1 MNRMNMTSMLLA
13 AALAIVAAL
22 PAEAKK
28 KKQQAPKSPKSAYQ
42 KLMDK
47 GGRISAEGGFV
58 NLHKIQGKL
67 YVELP
72 LKYCGRDFLIA
83 STTSKSSNAKLAIVG
98 YKPQD
103 PMCVCFNR
111 LDSAIVLQT
120 VNTGTIAD
128 DALQLAYNRSYANPI
143 IRKYRIAAYNA
154 DSTAVVFDMTD
165 LFVGDEK
172 QLSPVSSNYSVLG
185 IKPTFQKDCS
195 SLGNVKA
202 FEDNATVTST
212 LSYKYSLTF
221 LGSEVS
227 QGQLTTEVT
236 RTLLLLPELPM
247 KPRIADSR
255 LGIFLTDKSRLTMAS
270 DGIEEF
276 SYANRWR
283 LEPKDSAAWSRGE
296 LVEPK
301 KPIVW
306 YVDDAFPEAWKE
318 PLKQSVLIWNKAFEK
333 IGFKN
338 VMQAVDFPKNDPNF
352 DPDNLK
358 YSCIRYVPTPV
369 KNAMGP
375 SWVDPRTGEIVNAS
389 VLVYNDVVKLI
400 NNWRFVQTAQIDPR
414 VRTKKMPDDIISE
427 SLSYAF
433 AHEIGHTLGLMHN
446 MAASAAFPV
455 DSLRSASFTRKYGT
469 TPSIMDY
476 ARFNYVAQPEDKGV
490 RLSPPDMGVYD
501 IFAIKWLYSPVEG
514 NLSVEQEAKELEKW
528 VDAKAGN
535 PWYRY
540 GRQQVEARYDPSA
553 LEEDL
558 GDDPVKAGTYGVKNL
573 QYILA
578 HLDGWI
584 KDDESTSHKQ
594 ELYDGISQQFS
605 RYLNNA
611 LANVGGI
618 YLTDVKEGT
627 KGQRCKPV
635 SADKQHESMMW
646 VMKQLRNSSWLD
658 APQLT
663 AKFPLALKR
672 SISIK
677 GGVGRKLLQLN
688 NRVLLASHITDN
700 GYTQKDYYDDLYNGI
715 WEPTIKGSRLTD
727 GDKLL
732 QRLVVKETV
741 GSVSK
746 LSGAA
751 AKKLAGEASSPY
763 APSVSDIV
771 LYGLDP
777 TGYVEQH
784 ADQMESLDEAN
795 GNGYIASLLSDKNHG
810 DKNLS
815 GRNFGD
821 KIGYG
826 FQFDVKTDLI
836 DESAAYDLQMLN
848 KIKALVRSRIASAPA
863 SDKPHYQAILTM
875 LKVLDK

>member
-1 MNRMNMTSMLLA
+1 MKKKRKIAFWVLTALLA
-13 AALAIVAAL
+13 LVAVL
-22 PAEAKK
+22 PADAKK
-28 KKQQAPKSPKSAYQ
+28 KKKETPKPPKTAYQ

-47 GGRISAEGGFV
+47 GGRVSAQGGFI

-83 STTSKSSNAKLAIVG
+83 STTSKSSNSKLAIVG
-98 YKPQD
+98 YKQQD
-103 PMCVCFNR
+103 PMCVCFNKQ
-111 LDSAIVLQT
+111 DSAIVLQT
-120 VNTGTIAD
+120 VNTSTLAD
-128 DALQLAYNRSYANPI
+128 SDLQLAFDRNYSNPI
-143 IRKYRIAAYNA
+143 LKKYKIVAYNA
-154 DSTAVVFDMTD
+154 DSTSVVFDMTD
-165 LFVGDEK
+165 MFVGDEK
-172 QLSPVSSNYSVLG
+172 QLSPVATNYSVLG

-195 SLGNVKA
+195 SLGNIKA
-202 FEDNATVTST
+202 FEDNATITST
-212 LSYKYSLTF
+212 LCYNYTLTF

-227 QGQLTTEVT
+227 NGKLTTEVT
-236 RTLLLLPELPM
+236 RTLLLLPEIPM

-255 LGIFLTDKSRLTMAS
+255 VGTFLTDKSKLTMLS
-270 DGIEEF
+270 DGMEDF

-306 YVDDAFPEAWKE
+306 YVDDAFPEEWKE

-338 VMQAVDFPKNDPNF
+338 VMQAVDFPKNDSLF

-358 YSCIRYVPTPV
+358 YSCIRYVPIPV

-414 VRTKKMPDDIISE
+414 VRTKKMPDDIIKE
-427 SLSYAF
+427 SLTYVF

-446 MAASAAFPV
+446 MAASSAYPV
-455 DSLRSASFTRKYGT
+455 DSLRSASFTEKYGT

-476 ARFNYVAQPEDKGV
+476 ARFNYVAQPGDKGV
-490 RLSPPDMGVYD
+490 RLSPPDVGVYD
-501 IFAIKWLYSPVEG
+501 LYAIKWLYSPIKG
-514 NLSVEQEAKELEKW
+514 NLSVEDEAKVLEKW
-528 VDAKAGN
+528 VDEKAGN

-558 GDDPVKAGTYGVKNL
+558 GDDAVKAGTYGVKNL
-573 QYILA
+573 KYILA

-584 KDDESTSHKQ
+584 QDDESTAHKQ
-594 ELYDGISQQFS
+594 DLYDGISQQFN
-605 RYLNNA
+605 RYMNNA

-618 YLTDVKEGT
+618 YLSDVKEGT
-627 KGQRCKPV
+627 KGTRWKPV
-635 SADKQHESMMW
+635 SAQKQHESMMW
-646 VMKQLRNSSWLD
+646 VMGQLRNSSWLD
-658 APQLT
+658 APELT
-663 AKFPLALKR
+663 KKFPLSLKR
-672 SISIK
+672 SISLK
-677 GGVGRKLLQLN
+677 GGIGKKLLQLN
-688 NRVLLASHITDN
+688 NRVLLSSHVAAGN
-700 GYTQKDYYDDLYNGI
+700 GYTQKDYYNDLYNGI
-715 WEPTIKGSRLTD
+715 WEPTIKGQKLTD

-741 GSVSK
+741 ASVGK
-746 LSGAA
+746 ISGAS
-751 AKKLAGEASSPY
+751 AKKLTTDECAPY

-777 TGYVEQH
+777 TGYVAEH
-784 ADQMESLDEAN
+784 AQELERIEDEK
-795 GNGYIASLLSDKNHG
+795 GIGYVASLLNG
-810 DKNLS
+810 
-815 GRNFGD
+815 GERGFGD
-821 KIGYG
+821 KVGYG
-826 FQFDVKTDLI
+826 FQYEVKTDLI
-836 DESAAYDLQMLN
+836 DESAAYNLIMLN
-848 KIKALVRSRIASAPA
+848 KIKALVKSRVASASA
-863 SDKPHYQAILTM
+863 NDKPHYQALLVM
-875 LKVLDK
+875 LKSVDK

>member
-1 MNRMNMTSMLLA
+1 MIMRKINMTSLLIA
-13 AALAIVAAL
+13 AAFSIMAAV

-28 KKQQAPKSPKSAYQ
+28 KKQETPKPRKTAYQ

-47 GGRISAEGGFV
+47 GGRVSAEGGFV
-58 NLHKIQGKL
+58 NLHKIQSKL

-83 STTSKSSNAKLAIVG
+83 STTSKSSNSKLAIVG

-111 LDSAIVLQT
+111 MDSAIVLQT

-128 DALQLAYNRSYANPI
+128 NELQLAYNRNYANPI
-143 IRKYRIAAYNA
+143 IKKYKIEAYNA
-154 DSTAVVFDMTD
+154 DSTTVVFDMTD
-165 LFVGDEK
+165 MFVSDEK
-172 QLSPVSSNYSVLG
+172 QLSPVSSNYSILG

-195 SLGNVKA
+195 SLGNIKA
-202 FEDNATVTST
+202 FEDNASVTST
-212 LSYKYSLTF
+212 LSYNYSLTF

-227 QGQLTTEVT
+227 NGRLTTEVT
-236 RTLLLLPELPM
+236 RTMLLLPKLPM

-255 LGIFLTDKSRLTMAS
+255 IGIFLTDKSKLTMAS
-270 DGIEEF
+270 DGIEDF

-283 LEPKDSAAWSRGE
+283 LEPKDSIAWNRGE

-338 VMQAVDFPKNDPNF
+338 VMQAVDFPKDDPQF

-389 VLVYNDVVKLI
+389 VLVYNDVIKLI
-400 NNWRFVQTAQIDPR
+400 NNWRFVQTAQIDTR
-414 VRTKKMPDDIISE
+414 VRTKKMPDDIVKE
-427 SLSYAF
+427 SLTYAF

-455 DSLRSASFTRKYGT
+455 DSLRSASFTQKYGT

-501 IFAIKWLYSPVEG
+501 LYAIKWLYSPIKG
-514 NLSVEQEAKELEKW
+514 NLSVEEEAKELEKW
-528 VDAKAGN
+528 VDEKAGN

-558 GDDPVKAGTYGVKNL
+558 GDDPVKAGTYGIKNL

-578 HLDGWI
+578 NMDSWI
-584 KDDESTSHKQ
+584 KDDESTAHKQ
-594 ELYDGISQQFS
+594 DLYDGITQQFS
-605 RYLNNA
+605 RYMHNA

-627 KGQRCKPV
+627 KGNRWQPV
-635 SADKQHESMMW
+635 SAKKQHESIMW
-646 VMKQLRNSSWLD
+646 VMQQLRNSYWLD
-658 APQLT
+658 APELT
-663 AKFPLALKR
+663 KKFPLALKR
-672 SISIK
+672 SISIR
-677 GGVGRKLLQLN
+677 GGVGKKLLQLN
-688 NRVLLASHITDN
+688 NHILLASHITDN
-700 GYTQKDYYDDLYNGI
+700 GYTQKNYYDDLYNGI
-715 WEPTIKGSRLTD
+715 WEPTIKGCKLTD
-727 GDKLL
+727 GDKLM

-741 GSVSK
+741 ASVAKISNT
-746 LSGAA
+746 AT
-751 AKKLAGEASSPY
+751 KKLTTNESNIY
-763 APSVSDIV
+763 APSVSDII

-777 TGYVEQH
+777 TGYVEEH
-784 ADQMESLDEAN
+784 ANELQRIDDIN
-795 GNGYIASLLSDKNHG
+795 GNGYVASLLHEKS
-810 DKNLS
+810 
-815 GRNFGD
+815 FGD
-821 KIGYG
+821 KVGYG

-836 DESAAYDLQMLN
+836 DESAAYNLIMLN
-848 KIKALVRSRIASAPA
+848 KIKTLIKSRVASASA
-863 SDKPHYQAILTM
+863 NDKPHYEALLVM
-875 LKVLDK
+875 LKSLDK